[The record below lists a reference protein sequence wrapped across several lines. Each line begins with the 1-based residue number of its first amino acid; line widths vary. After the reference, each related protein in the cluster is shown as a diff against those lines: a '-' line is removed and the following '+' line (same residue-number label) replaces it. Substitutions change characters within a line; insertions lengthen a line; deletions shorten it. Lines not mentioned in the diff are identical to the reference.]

1 MGRPLVIDCRTARR
15 LLLSLQGLADHP
27 GRKMGPDGLHDLIER
42 MGFVQL
48 DSIVTVERAHHLTL
62 FSRNRTYRRRDL
74 HHLLDGDRRLFEHW
88 THDASVIPIRWFG
101 HWTHRFGRMAAR
113 LRGESWFAERIGPD
127 ADRVIANVLDHV
139 RVNGPTM
146 SRDLANRDGRRTG
159 PWWGWGPAKA
169 ALEYLWWTGK
179 LSVARRENFQKV
191 YDLTE
196 RVIPDCWRRDPPDRT
211 AHVEWAC
218 ASALDRLGIAT
229 RGEIAAFWGAVSP
242 GEARAWAEANG
253 HRLQTV
259 LVMPSG
265 GGRPRPSLAWRRLE
279 DLLADLP
286 EPPSRLRFLSPFDP
300 VVRDRNRALRLF
312 GFDYRFEAFVPKSRR
327 RYGYYVLPL
336 LEGDGMVGRAC
347 MKFHRDRGCLAVNNL
362 WWEPGVRAGKGRL
375 SALRSELE
383 RLRRFLGADTVTVA
397 GGLGDSAATPRPAGP
412 CGNRRGAR

>member
-1 MGRPLVIDCRTARR
+1 MDRPLVIDCRTARR
-15 LLLSLQGLADHP
+15 LLLSLQGLADRP
-27 GRKMGPDGLHDLIER
+27 GRKMGAGGLYDLIER

-74 HHLLDGDRRLFEHW
+74 RHLLDGDRRLFEHW

-101 HWTHRFGRMAAR
+101 HWTHRFRAMAAR
-113 LRGESWFAERIGPD
+113 LRGAAWFAERIGPD
-127 ADRVIANVLDHV
+127 ADRVIADVLDRV
-139 RVNGPTM
+139 RANGPTM
-146 SRDLANRDGRRTG
+146 SRDLDTGDGRRAG

-196 RVIPDCWRRDPPDRT
+196 RVIPERWRRDPPDRD

-229 RGEIAAFWGAVSP
+229 HGEIAAFWAAVSP
-242 GEARAWAEANG
+242 AEARAWAQAAG
-253 HRLQTV
+253 PRLQTV
-259 LVMPSG
+259 LVVPAG

-286 EPPSRLRFLSPFDP
+286 APPSRLRLLSPFDP
-300 VVRDRNRALRLF
+300 VVRDRKRTLRLF
-312 GFDYRFEAFVPKSRR
+312 GFDYRFEAFVPKHRR

-336 LEGDGMVGRAC
+336 LEGDRMAGRAS
-347 MKFHRDRGCLAVNNL
+347 MKFHRDRGCLAVDNL

-375 SALRSELE
+375 DALRSELD
-383 RLRRFLGADTVTVA
+383 RLRRFLGADTVA
-397 GGLGDSAATPRPAGP
+397 LADGL
-412 CGNRRGAR
+412 

>member
-15 LLLSLQGLADHP
+15 LLLSLQGLADRP
-27 GRKMGPDGLHDLIER
+27 GRKMDPDGLYDLIER

-74 HHLLDGDRRLFEHW
+74 DRLLDDDRRLFEHW
-88 THDASVIPIRWFG
+88 THDASVIPVRWFG
-101 HWTHRFGRMAAR
+101 HWTHRFRAMAAR
-113 LRGESWFAERIGPD
+113 LRSASWFAERIGPD
-127 ADRVIANVLDHV
+127 ADRAIADVFDHV

-146 SRDLANRDGRRTG
+146 SRDLDTGDGRRAG

-179 LSVARRENFQKV
+179 LSVARRQNFQKV

-196 RVIPDCWRRDPPDRT
+196 RVIPERWRRDPPDRD

-229 RGEIAAFWGAVSP
+229 HGEIAAFWAAVSP
-242 GEARAWAEANG
+242 AEARAWVGANG

-259 LVMPSG
+259 LVAPAG
-265 GGRPRPSLAWRRLE
+265 GGKPRPSLAWRCLE
-279 DLLADLP
+279 GLLADLP
-286 EPPSRLRFLSPFDP
+286 APPSRLRFLSPFDP
-300 VVRDRNRALRLF
+300 VVRDRKRTLRLF
-312 GFDYRFEAFVPKSRR
+312 GFDYRFEAFVPKPRR

-336 LEGDGMVGRAC
+336 LEGDRMAGRAC

-375 SALRSELE
+375 DAFRSELD
-383 RLRRFLGADTVTVA
+383 RLRRFLGAETVELA
-397 GGLGDSAATPRPAGP
+397 GGL
-412 CGNRRGAR
+412 

>member
-15 LLLSLQGLADHP
+15 LLLSLQGLADRP
-27 GRKMGPDGLHDLIER
+27 GRRMGAGGLYDLIER

-74 HHLLDGDRRLFEHW
+74 RHLLDGDRRLFEHW

-101 HWTHRFGRMAAR
+101 HWTHRFRGMAAR
-113 LRGESWFAERIGPD
+113 LQGASWFAERIGPD
-127 ADRVIANVLDHV
+127 AERVIAGVLDHV

-146 SRDLANRDGRRTG
+146 SRDLDTGDGPRAG
-159 PWWGWGPAKA
+159 PWWGWGATKA

-179 LSVARRENFQKV
+179 LSVAGRENFQKV

-196 RVIPDCWRRDPPDRT
+196 RVIPERWRRDPPDRD

-229 RGEIAAFWGAVSP
+229 HGEIAAFWAAVSP
-242 GEARAWAEANG
+242 AEAKVWAEANG
-253 HRLQTV
+253 PRLQTV
-259 LVMPSG
+259 VVAPAG
-265 GGRPRPSLAWRRLE
+265 GGRPRPALAWRCLE

-286 EPPSRLRFLSPFDP
+286 APPSRLRFLSPFDP
-300 VVRDRNRALRLF
+300 VVRDRKRTLRLF
-312 GFDYRFEAFVPKSRR
+312 GFDYRFEAFVPKPRR

-336 LEGDGMVGRAC
+336 LEGDRMAGRAC
-347 MKFHRDRGCLAVNNL
+347 MKFHRDRGCLAVDNL

-375 SALRSELE
+375 DALRSELE
-383 RLRRFLGADTVTVA
+383 RLRRFLGADTVVLA
-397 GGLGDSAATPRPAGP
+397 DGL
-412 CGNRRGAR
+412 